1 MYIWVGITKNSESG
15 STVSVQKPSDSVSDI
30 RNFFKRIEQ
39 NNLNSDT
46 DNDNYTVV
54 PSGKI

>member
-1 MYIWVGITKNSESG
+1 MYIWVGISKNSESG
-15 STVSVQKPSDSVSDI
+15 STVSVQKPSDYVSDI
-30 RNFFKRIEQ
+30 RNFFKQIEQ

-46 DNDNYTVV
+46 DDDNYTVV